1 MLRPAGFSGGEGMC
15 NATLML
21 ESLALIKDAKDRLDK
36 TDPSKLNAIDAF
48 HAAVVRYWLVT
59 AHEQLEELLHDF
71 LGRKE

>member
-1 MLRPAGFSGGEGMC
+1 
-15 NATLML
+15 ML

-48 HAAVVRYWLVT
+48 HAAVVRYWLAT

-71 LGRKE
+71 LGREE

>member
-36 TDPSKLNAIDAF
+36 TDLSRLGAVDAF
-48 HAAVVRYWLVT
+48 HAAVVRYWLAT
-59 AHEQLEELLHDF
+59 AHEQLEELLHDY
-71 LGRKE
+71 RRREA